1 MGSSKRQNEGDRPG
15 ADAAEVRIAAIVCE
29 PSLDAEDRMRRLSAI
44 LLKLA
49 GNEPAPTETDS
60 AAGVEDEEKR

>member
-29 PSLDAEDRMRRLSAI
+29 PSPDAEDRMRRLYAI

-49 GNEPAPTETDS
+49 DDEPAPPAADS
-60 AAGVEDEEKR
+60 AAGVGDEEKG

>member
-1 MGSSKRQNEGDRPG
+1 MEKWEARRDRTNESRSG

-49 GNEPAPTETDS
+49 GNEPAPPETDS
-60 AAGVEDEEKR
+60 AAGVRG